1 MKLLGQTMARGVLA
15 TAAMSLFMLATRRL
29 HLLGEPPP
37 RKLSK
42 RFLQSLGVGPKP
54 AATSMLTTLSHTGFG
69 AAAALPLPALLRRC
83 RTKPGRMA
91 AGALYGAAVWAV
103 MYQGVLP
110 ALNLMPRP
118 ARDRPG
124 RPTSMLLAHLIY
136 GATLAALVD

>member
-1 MKLLGQTMARGVLA
+1 MGAGTLA
-15 TAAMSLFMLATRRL
+15 TGAMSLFMLAAHRL
-29 HLLGEPPP
+29 RLLGDPPP
-37 RKLSK
+37 RKLSR
-42 RFLQSLGVGPKP
+42 RFLRRWGLGPPP
-54 AATSMLTTLSHTGFG
+54 AATTAVTAFSHAGFG

-83 RTKPGRMA
+83 RTTPGRIA